1 MKTLDLRTEIRRN
14 DMEYNES
21 CPERVYIKNQ
31 EDRET
36 IAVILARNGYTVR
49 LTKVKQEGKT
59 TTLGAVEWWGR

>member
-1 MKTLDLRTEIRRN
+1 
-14 DMEYNES
+14 MEYNES

-31 EDRET
+31 EDREA
-36 IAVILARNGYTVR
+36 IATILARNGYTVR

>member
-1 MKTLDLRTEIRRN
+1 
-14 DMEYNES
+14 MEYNES

-36 IAVILARNGYTVR
+36 IAVILARNEYTVR

-59 TTLGAVEWWGR
+59 TTLGAVEWWK